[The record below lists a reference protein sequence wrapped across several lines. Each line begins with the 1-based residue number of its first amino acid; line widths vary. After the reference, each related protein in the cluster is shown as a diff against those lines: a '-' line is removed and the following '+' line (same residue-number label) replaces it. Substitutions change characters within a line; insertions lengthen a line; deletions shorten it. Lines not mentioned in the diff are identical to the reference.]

1 MTFNENKNNQ
11 KIIQTRPDITKLE
24 LAIPG
29 EIVKSGSGELY
40 LIHQDV
46 KKLYKD
52 ADAIKDKYRNIFE
65 LPPELKTD
73 LHKLNHEFKAILN
86 VDPKEIVFLDIET
99 TGLSRTPLFL
109 IGLLYFDG
117 DNIVIDQLF
126 ARDYSEE
133 ASVLHYFSEFVPR
146 FNILVSFN
154 GKTFDVP
161 FIRDRMIYHRKF
173 LKWSH
178 VHVDILH
185 HSRRK
190 WRGKTPDCK
199 LQTLEY
205 HICGRRRENDIPGAL
220 VPEIYHDYV
229 RNGNTEYLSGI
240 LLHNALDLLTL
251 MDLTTVL
258 LLEPSDIVK
267 NKHGDTETRR
277 V

>member
-1 MTFNENKNNQ
+1 MTFTENKNKQ
-11 KIIQTRPDITKLE
+11 KIIQTRPDFTKLE

-29 EIVKSGSGELY
+29 EIIKSGSGEMY
-40 LIHQDV
+40 LVRQDV
-46 KKLYKD
+46 NKLSPD
-52 ADAIKDKYRNIFE
+52 VPVIKDRYRSIFE
-65 LPPELKTD
+65 LPSELKSDIHKMNHELKT
-73 LHKLNHEFKAILN
+73 ILN
-86 VDPKEIVFLDIET
+86 VDPKNIVFLDIET

-117 DNIVIDQLF
+117 DNIIIDQLF

-133 ASVLHYFSEFVPR
+133 SSVLNYFSEFVPR
-146 FNILVSFN
+146 FNALVTFN
-154 GKTFDVP
+154 GKSFDVP

-173 LKWSH
+173 LKWTH
-178 VHVDILH
+178 THIDILL

-205 HICGRRRENDIPGAL
+205 HICGRRRENDIPGAI
-220 VPEIYHDYV
+220 VPEIYHDFV

-251 MDLTTVL
+251 LELTIVIL
-258 LLEPSDIVK
+258 FEPD
-267 NKHGDTETRR
+267 
-277 V
+277 